1 MLTLYTRDDCAYCVR
16 AKQYLQSLGIEF
28 REIDVVQEPQAM
40 EFLRSQGHR
49 TIPQIYW
56 DGRLFVSGG
65 WQGLREMSRDDILT
79 AIEILET
86 RSLGTL

>member
-16 AKQYLQSLGIEF
+16 VKQYLQRLGIEF
-28 REIDVVQEPQAM
+28 REIDVSQEPQAM

-65 WQGLREMSRDDILT
+65 WQGLSEMSRDDILT
-79 AIEILET
+79 AVEILET